1 MWQRY
6 SAGGQ
11 QRRQGRQ
18 EGRNAENRN
27 GRKERKGRE
36 GKESGNTGMKGNNRR
51 KGSKA
56 VVQVGG
62 RANLARTLRKDFL
75 GTDGIS

>member
-1 MWQRY
+1 MSQRY

-27 GRKERKGRE
+27 GRKEGKGRE
-36 GKESGNTGMKGNNRR
+36 GKESGNTGMKGNTIWLFNIAMEN
-51 KGSKA
+51 S
-56 VVQVGG
+56 
-62 RANLARTLRKDFL
+62 
-75 GTDGIS
+75 S